1 MQLELVAL
9 RVLVVDDH
17 LAMAKYVA
25 ALMRRLGVRNIEVV
39 TDPTEA
45 ASRIGTNIYDLI
57 LSDWNMKPVTG
68 LDLLKL
74 ARRTPALARTPF
86 VMITAVSDL
95 DHVLAA
101 REAGVSGYLTKPFN
115 MEQLAQRLAAVLG
128 PAGLA

>member
-45 ASRIGTNIYDLI
+45 ARRIETNIYDLI

-74 ARRTPALARTPF
+74 VRRTPALVRTPF
-86 VMITAVSDL
+86 VMITAENQR

-101 REAGVSGYLTKPFN
+101 RQAGVSGYLTKPFN